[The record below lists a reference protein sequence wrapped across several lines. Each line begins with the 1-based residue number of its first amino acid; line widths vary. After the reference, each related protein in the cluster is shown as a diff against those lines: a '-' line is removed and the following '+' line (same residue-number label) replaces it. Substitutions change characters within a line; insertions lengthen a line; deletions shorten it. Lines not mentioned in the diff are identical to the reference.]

1 VDNADPKL
9 ERSTESVRDPLRRAS
24 ADGRHRRE
32 LTYTESNLGPVR
44 AVAFVGYYELRHYKQ
59 IQEIIRRLD

>member
-32 LTYTESNLGPVR
+32 LTYTESNLGPVFSR
-44 AVAFVGYYELRHYKQ
+44 FDKLAKNYLSFIHFASTVIWLR
-59 IQEIIRRLD
+59 